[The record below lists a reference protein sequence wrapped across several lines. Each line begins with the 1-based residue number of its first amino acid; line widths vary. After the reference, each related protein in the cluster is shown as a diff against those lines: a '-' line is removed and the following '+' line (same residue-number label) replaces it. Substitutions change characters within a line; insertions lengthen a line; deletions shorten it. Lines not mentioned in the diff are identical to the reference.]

1 MDGIAER
8 FAFAK
13 DLARDAGE
21 VAMRY
26 WGNRDALTIKAKGL
40 QDLASEADLNTEI
53 LIRDRLAAAF
63 PGDAFLG
70 EETGITDFAP
80 DQGIWVVDPID
91 GTQPFL
97 SGMDSWCIS
106 IAYVQGGVLRFGVV
120 NAPARGEV
128 FAGGEGFPATL
139 NGGPVAV
146 HPGRSLREGIT
157 GFGYSTR
164 VPVARFLPAFTRFL
178 EQGGVYYRNG
188 SGALMLCDVAA
199 GRLVGYVEVH
209 INSWDCLGAI
219 AVIRAAGLVTND
231 FLANDGLRKGNP
243 VIAGNASVYP
253 ELEALFT

>member
-8 FAFAK
+8 FAFAQG
-13 DLARDAGE
+13 LARDAGE

-26 WGNRDALTIKAKGL
+26 WADRDALTIRAKGL

-70 EETGITDFAP
+70 EETGITDVAP

-97 SGMDSWCIS
+97 SGMDSWCVS
-106 IAYVQGGVLRFGVV
+106 IAYVQGGALRFGVV
-120 NAPARGEV
+120 NAPARGEI
-128 FAGGEGFPATL
+128 FAGGEGFAATL

-164 VPVARFLPAFTRFL
+164 VPLDRFLPPFTRFL
-178 EQGGVYYRNG
+178 ERGGTYFRNG

-199 GRLVGYVEVH
+199 GRLLGYVEVH
-209 INSWDCLGAI
+209 INAWDCLGAI

-231 FLANDGLRKGNP
+231 FLAGDGLRRGNP
-243 VIAGNASVYP
+243 VIAGNAAVYR
-253 ELEALFT
+253 ELEALFA